1 MTRSSNQ
8 LNIPLFITKSGQRSF
23 YYRTVTLRNALKPH
37 FKLRA
42 SLIIF
47 KRKMTA
53 FLSKILRVNRLFLR
67 ILFIDNFLYIF
78 SFSFV

>member
-1 MTRSSNQ
+1 MF
-8 LNIPLFITKSGQRSF
+8 FITELLPCARQ
-23 YYRTVTLRNALKPH
+23 LPH
-37 FKLRA
+37 FKLNE

-78 SFSFV
+78 SLSFV